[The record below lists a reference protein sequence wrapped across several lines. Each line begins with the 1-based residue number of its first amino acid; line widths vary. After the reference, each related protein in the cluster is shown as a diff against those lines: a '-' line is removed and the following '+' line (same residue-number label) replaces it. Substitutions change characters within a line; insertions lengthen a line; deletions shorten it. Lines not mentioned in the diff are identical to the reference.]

1 MTMHTALS
9 AFSRPAL
16 AAALSA
22 ACLLALALPRPAQAD
37 AAGDG
42 HRHPAADAAPQAKAG
57 DAEAAADHNED
68 KITLNA
74 EQIQAAG
81 LGIET
86 AGPAK
91 LETASRFPGEIRFN
105 EDRTAHVVPRLA
117 GVVQEVSADLGQQVK
132 KGELLAV
139 ISSPQLSELRS
150 ELAAAQRRLSLA
162 AATHQRELKLW
173 REKVSA
179 EQDYQQARTALQEA
193 QIAVQNA
200 AQKLAAIGAPPQ
212 SNDLSRLRAA
222 RAVRRRG
229 GGEAPRPGRAGGRHR
244 QRLHAVRPA
253 HRLGGVRDRAQGP
266 AGRARGRGRQRR
278 LRGVLGPRQGRGP
291 VSYIGELLGEQT
303 RTATARVT
311 LGNPDSTWRPGLFV
325 SVNVVTSSADAAVVV
340 AADAVQTVENESVVY
355 VEVPD
360 GFVAQPVKLGSAT
373 GEQVEVLSGLAAG
386 TRYVARNGSFVLK
399 SELGKGSAP
408 ATRTEPEHA
417 DMFERIIRFA
427 IEQRWLVLLAVLGM
441 AGLGVCSYTRSCPS
455 TRCPTSPTCRCR
467 STPARRATRRWRP
480 SSASPTRWRPSW
492 PACPACSRPAR
503 CRATG
508 CRR

>member
-91 LETASRFPGEIRFN
+91 LETASRFPGEIKFN
-105 EDRTAHVVPRLA
+105 ADRTAHVVPRLA

-132 KGELLAV
+132 KGDLLAAL
-139 ISSPQLSELRS
+139 SSTALSELRS
-150 ELAAAQRRLSLA
+150 EWLAASKRRDLA

-200 AQKLAAIGAPPQ
+200 AQKLAAIGAPPR
-212 SNDLSRLRAA
+212 SNDLSRLEIRAPFDGVVVEKHIA
-222 RAVRRRG
+222 L
-229 GGEAPRPGRAGGRHR
+229 GEA
-244 QRLHAVRPA
+244 L
-253 HRLGGVRDRAQGP
+253 DRK
-266 AGRARGRGRQRR
+266 
-278 LRGVLGPRQGRGP
+278 
-291 VSYIGELLGEQT
+291 
-303 RTATARVT
+303 
-311 LGNPDSTWRPGLFV
+311 
-325 SVNVVTSSADAAVVV
+325 
-340 AADAVQTVENESVVY
+340 SVV
-355 VEVPD
+355 
-360 GFVAQPVKLGSAT
+360 
-373 GEQVEVLSGLAAG
+373 
-386 TRYVARNGSFVLK
+386 
-399 SELGKGSAP
+399 
-408 ATRTEPEHA
+408 
-417 DMFERIIRFA
+417 
-427 IEQRWLVLLAVLGM
+427 
-441 AGLGVCSYTRSCPS
+441 
-455 TRCPTSPTCRCR
+455 
-467 STPARRATRRWRP
+467 
-480 SSASPTRWRPSW
+480 
-492 PACPACSRPAR
+492 
-503 CRATG
+503 
-508 CRR
+508 

>member
-91 LETASRFPGEIRFN
+91 LETASRFPGEIKFN
-105 EDRTAHVVPRLA
+105 ADRTVHVVPRLA

-132 KGELLAV
+132 KGDLLAAL
-139 ISSPQLSELRS
+139 SSTALSELRS
-150 ELAAAQRRLSLA
+150 EWLAASKRRDLA

-200 AQKLAAIGAPPQ
+200 AQKLAAIGAPPR
-212 SNDLSRLRAA
+212 SNDLSRLEIRAPFDGVVVEKHIA
-222 RAVRRRG
+222 L
-229 GGEAPRPGRAGGRHR
+229 GEALADTASIFTLSDLRTVWAEFVIAPKDL
-244 QRLHAVRPA
+244 QDVRVGEA
-253 HRLGGVRDRAQGP
+253 ASVDSA
-266 AGRARGRGRQRR
+266 AFSGRARGE
-278 LRGVLGPRQGRGP
+278 
-291 VSYIGELLGEQT
+291 VSYIGSLLGQQT

-311 LGNPDSTWRPGLFV
+311 LDNPDMAWRPGLFV

-360 GFVAQPVKLGSAT
+360 GFLARPVKLGRAT

-386 TRYVARNGSFVLK
+386 TRYVARNAFVLK
-399 SELGKGSAP
+399 AEQGKA
-408 ATRTEPEHA
+408 
-417 DMFERIIRFA
+417 
-427 IEQRWLVLLAVLGM
+427 
-441 AGLGVCSYTRSCPS
+441 
-455 TRCPTSPTCRCR
+455 
-467 STPARRATRRWRP
+467 
-480 SSASPTRWRPSW
+480 SASH
-492 PACPACSRPAR
+492 AH
-503 CRATG
+503 
-508 CRR
+508 